1 MSDNKYHSFHGINR
15 NGNVGTL
22 LDVHGNDNAQFCG
35 NESCYTI
42 ADLTENFI
50 KGNLSFDDSLEI
62 VKKKKITY
70 APDTTMQAMF
80 SDRTGRVLIIEPG
93 IGYRLEKEKYSLI
106 TNYSILKPE
115 LTNPYVLSGDNR
127 YEKAKDLLQGYG
139 ENFSIS
145 NAFDVL
151 RSVRQ
156 EGLWATRVSFIY
168 SVAKNKVYY
177 VLNNDFKNIAEYQF

>member
-22 LDVHGNDNAQFCG
+22 LYVHGNDNAQFCS

-80 SDRTGRVLIIEPG
+80 SDRNGRVLIIEPG

-127 YEKAKDLLQGYG
+127 YEKGKGFTARIWRKTSLFPTPLMYLGQYVRKDFGQPEFLLY
-139 ENFSIS
+139 IP
-145 NAFDVL
+145 L
-151 RSVRQ
+151 LKIRY
-156 EGLWATRVSFIY
+156 IMC
-168 SVAKNKVYY
+168 
-177 VLNNDFKNIAEYQF
+177 